1 MCIVRVFN
9 LLQCTSLVSL
19 SIVVFIAYILLRNM
33 NRGTHDGK
41 YNMSTYV
48 LLSFIYSIKSRF
60 LVNLGVAVVEVS
72 VRSRVTVVE
81 EEACVEAAVEDSGSS
96 DIDDGRGERRSKE
109 QQSRE
114 QRRKTDGNLEFWDER
129 KMTWGRLIFIG
140 SKIS

>member
-1 MCIVRVFN
+1 MCIVGVST

-41 YNMSTYV
+41 YNMSTYIV

-60 LVNLGVAVVEVS
+60 LVNLGAAVVEVS

-81 EEACVEAAVEDSGSS
+81 EACVEAAVEDSGSS
-96 DIDDGRGERRSKE
+96 DVNDGRGERRSKE
-109 QQSRE
+109 QRSRD
-114 QRRKTDGNLEFWDER
+114 QRRKDRWELRVLG
-129 KMTWGRLIFIG
+129 
-140 SKIS
+140 